1 MMAKTTGKN
10 ASRHVCL
17 ISGGKDST
25 ALALYMRD
33 KHPELDMEYV
43 FCDTGEELPET
54 YEYLTR
60 IEAYL
65 GKPVTRL
72 SPTDVEQYREGAFRH
87 YLKMYRDFL
96 PSPQARWCTRRLK
109 IEPFEAYIDDD
120 PVRLYVGIRA
130 DENRDGYIS
139 TKPNIEAVFPFKEAG
154 VIKEDVMR
162 ILEQSGVGVPKYY
175 DWRSRSGCYFC
186 FFQRKIEWV
195 GLHDLH
201 PDMFEKAKSFEKPEI
216 GFTWVQGESLDDI
229 LARRDQIEE
238 EEQRRRERAEERRR
252 NSPKTLAELFGG
264 TQGDLDEE
272 VGCLICHL

>member
-1 MMAKTTGKN
+1 MNQEGTMESTA
-10 ASRHVCL
+10 RHICL

-33 KHPELDMEYV
+33 QHPELEMEYL
-43 FCDTGEELPET
+43 FCDTGEELEET

-65 GKPVTRL
+65 GKPITRL

-109 IEPFEAYIDDD
+109 IEPFEEYVGDD
-120 PVRLYVGIRA
+120 PVYLYVGIRA
-130 DENRDGYIS
+130 DENREGYIS
-139 TKPNIEAVFPFKEAG
+139 TKPNITPVFPFKEDGIARAD
-154 VIKEDVMR
+154 VIR
-162 ILEQSGVGVPKYY
+162 ILEQSGVGLPKYY
-175 DWRSRSGCYFC
+175 EWRSRSGCYFC

-195 GLHDLH
+195 GLYDRH
-201 PDMFEKAKSFEKPEI
+201 PEMFEKAKAFEKPEL
-216 GFTWVQGESLDDI
+216 GYTWVQGETLDEI
-229 LARRDQIEE
+229 LARRDQIERD
-238 EEQRRRERAEERRR
+238 EQKRRARAEERRR
-252 NSPKTLAELFGG
+252 KTPQTLAELFGAEPD
-264 TQGDLDEE
+264 DLEEE